1 MTGLLVLLN
10 SHKGSEDVA
19 LLADDL
25 DLEVDEVL
33 PSLESAEV
41 LRLLK
46 IAGGKASLTELGER
60 LVRGTIRERKAIVRD
75 QLKRTTPFRTLLR
88 ALEDAPN
95 HCLSD
100 RELNQIVAFTTA
112 AEEDVPNIVNWGR
125 YANLF
130 RYDADRRRLVMV
142 RRAPAVRGAANQ
154 PSPSAGPTASL
165 ENAPSE
171 PKLAKLAVDDPP
183 ETTAAE

>member
-10 SHKGSEDVA
+10 SHNGSEDVA
-19 LLADDL
+19 LLAHDL

-33 PSLESAEV
+33 PSLESAQV
-41 LRLLK
+41 LGLLK
-46 IAGGKASLTELGER
+46 IARGKASLTELGER

-75 QLKRTTPFRTLLR
+75 QLKRTAPFRTLLR

-100 RELNQIVAFTTA
+100 GELNQIVAFTTA
-112 AEEDVPNIVNWGR
+112 ANEGVPNIVNWGR

-154 PSPSAGPTASL
+154 PSPCVGPAASL

-171 PKLAKLAVDDPP
+171 PKVAKLAVDDPP
-183 ETTAAE
+183 ETNAAE